1 MNIENTHITSIQPI
15 ISPNNLKTQL
25 PLMEE
30 DKIKIIKWRQEIDD
44 IIKGNDNRLIVI
56 MGPCSIHDTD
66 AAIEYAEKLKILRDA
81 YNEKLFIIMRVYFE
95 KPRTTVGWKGLIN
108 DPHLDGSFDINKGLV
123 VSRELLLKI
132 NTIGLPVACEFLDVF
147 NPQYYADLVSWGA
160 IGARTTE
167 SQLHRELASGLSM
180 PIGFKNGTSGN
191 VDIAIDA
198 VICANHP
205 HVFMGINDEGKS
217 SIVKTNG
224 NDSTHIILRGGSGG
238 PNYDHV
244 NIGLVNKMLKA
255 KNIKTKVIVDCS
267 HGNSGKSYKNQ
278 PLVVESIMNQIQ
290 HCETNIC
297 GVMIESN
304 LVEGC
309 QKHDVKNGRNGL
321 KYGQS
326 ITDECVNL
334 ETSVKMLDRMVDKK
348 MYYFSEEPSS
358 A

>member
-1 MNIENTHITSIQPI
+1 MDVENTNI
-15 ISPNNLKTQL
+15 ISIEKIITPNELKTKF
-25 PLMEE
+25 PL
-30 DKIKIIKWRQEIDD
+30 DKDTEKQIIQWRTEVDN
-44 IIKGNDNRLIVI
+44 IIKGKNNRMLVI
-56 MGPCSIHDTD
+56 IGPCSIHDVD
-66 AAIEYAEKLKILRDA
+66 AAIDYASRLKILRD
-81 YNEKLFIIMRVYFE
+81 YYQDKLFIIMRVYFE

-108 DPHLDGSFDINKGLV
+108 DPELNGTYNINKGLE
-123 VSRELLLKI
+123 VSRELLLEI
-132 NTIGLPVACEFLDVF
+132 NRMGIPTGCEFLDVF

-205 HVFMGINDEGKS
+205 HVFMGINNDGNS
-217 SIVKTNG
+217 SIVKTSG
-224 NDSTHIILRGGSGG
+224 NNSSHIILRGGING

-244 NIGLVNKMLKA
+244 NIGIINKMLKI
-255 KNIKTKVIVDCS
+255 KNITTKVIIDCS

-278 PLVVESIMNQIQ
+278 PLVIESIMSQINHGEQ
-290 HCETNIC
+290 NIC

-304 LVEGC
+304 IFEGC
-309 QKHDVKNGRNGL
+309 QKHDVKNGKEGL
-321 KYGQS
+321 EYGKS

-334 ETSVKMLDRMVDKK
+334 ETSVKMLERMVDTKVH
-348 MYYFSEEPSS
+348 YFESDN
-358 A
+358 